1 MSENRKLNAL
11 ADLANVKFDDLRPS
25 FTSNITD
32 QKEIDQEL
40 ECHFSKKGRAGKVAT
55 VIKGYVGNNNEIREL
70 AKELKKKLSVGG
82 TVKNGQI
89 IIQGNYREKIIGILS
104 DMGFKLKRVGG

>member
-1 MSENRKLNAL
+1 MSENRKLNTL
-11 ADLANVKFDDLRPS
+11 ADLANVKFDNFKPS
-25 FTSNITD
+25 FTSDKTD
-32 QKEIDQEL
+32 QKEILQEL

-55 VIKGYVGNNNEIREL
+55 VIKGYVGSNNEIREL

-82 TVKNGQI
+82 TVKNGEI
-89 IIQGNYREKIIGILS
+89 IIQGDYREKIIGILS

>member
-1 MSENRKLNAL
+1 MSENRKLNTL
-11 ADLANVKFDDLRPS
+11 ADLANVKFDDLKPS

-70 AKELKKKLSVGG
+70 AKELKKLSVGG

>member
-1 MSENRKLNAL
+1 MSENRKLNTL
-11 ADLANVKFDDLRPS
+11 ADLANVKFDDLKPS

-32 QKEIDQEL
+32 QREIHQEL

-55 VIKGYVGNNNEIREL
+55 VIKGYIGNNNEIREL
-70 AKELKKKLSVGG
+70 AKGLKKKLSVGG

>member
-1 MSENRKLNAL
+1 MSENRKLNTL
-11 ADLANVKFDDLRPS
+11 ADLADVKFDDLRPS

-32 QKEIDQEL
+32 QKEIHQEL

-55 VIKGYVGNNNEIREL
+55 VIKGYAGNNNEIREL

>member
-1 MSENRKLNAL
+1 MSENRKLNTL
-11 ADLANVKFDDLRPS
+11 ADLANVKFDDFKPS
-25 FTSNITD
+25 FTSNKTD
-32 QKEIDQEL
+32 QKEILQEL

-55 VIKGYVGNNNEIREL
+55 VIKGYVGSNNEIREL

-82 TVKNGQI
+82 TVKNGEI
-89 IIQGNYREKIIGILS
+89 IIQGDYREKIIGILS

>member
-1 MSENRKLNAL
+1 MSENRKLNTL
-11 ADLANVKFDDLRPS
+11 ADLANVKFDDLKPS
-25 FTSNITD
+25 FTSNKTD
-32 QKEIDQEL
+32 QKEILQEL

-55 VIKGYVGNNNEIREL
+55 VIKGYVGTNNQIREL

-82 TVKNGQI
+82 TVKNGEI
-89 IIQGNYREKIIGILS
+89 IIQGDYREKIIGILS

>member
-1 MSENRKLNAL
+1 MCH
-11 ADLANVKFDDLRPS
+11 LR
-25 FTSNITD
+25 I
-32 QKEIDQEL
+32 Q
-40 ECHFSKKGRAGKVAT
+40 GRAGKGAT

-89 IIQGNYREKIIGILS
+89 IIQGNYREKIIDILS
-104 DMGFKLKRVGG
+104 NMGFKLKRIGG

>member
-1 MSENRKLNAL
+1 MSENRKLNTL

-32 QKEIDQEL
+32 QKEIHQEL

-55 VIKGYVGNNNEIREL
+55 VIKGYVGSNNEIREL

-82 TVKNGQI
+82 TVKNGEI
-89 IIQGNYREKIIGILS
+89 IIQGDYREKIIGILS